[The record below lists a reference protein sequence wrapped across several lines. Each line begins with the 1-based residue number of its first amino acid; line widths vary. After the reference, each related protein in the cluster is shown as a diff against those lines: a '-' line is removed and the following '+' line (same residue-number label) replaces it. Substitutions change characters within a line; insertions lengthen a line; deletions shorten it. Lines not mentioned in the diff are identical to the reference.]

1 MQQECG
7 NLIDKILSFLNN
19 NIYVK
24 EIVEYKKDVNFAD
37 KTYDYSFDCRLIF
50 ENCDINIKI
59 AIPHDWEIKL
69 MDFYIL
75 DKDFPFIP
83 HMESSGKLC
92 LFELEG
98 CLIDDDF
105 EGVLQELIERAKQ
118 VVLDGLN
125 KRNFEDFI
133 KEFEL
138 YWFQQENLGAAKIIC
153 PNEKKTTILKYI
165 INNEK
170 RKGESSIDFQKRKRQ
185 QEIILFEHSE
195 QLQGYKSKNGMQKN
209 ALYYPIISEQCVY
222 PPDPRKPLSVDYIS
236 ELLLKGTLKELRKLR
251 TKLSGDKIIILEIQQ
266 PNGIH
271 NLIGI
276 QIAGDKWAGDRL
288 ISCDIIKPI
297 YIKRIEKEYLM
308 GRVGETLLNNKKILL
323 IGCGSIGGYI
333 TDLLVKAGANRI
345 MLVDNDKLNEENV
358 FRHIL
363 GMQYTSMY
371 KSVALAEFYK
381 QNIPGVKIDTH
392 VSTIQDAIEEE
403 EICLETYDI
412 VISAIGNHNVNLW
425 LNKYVYKN
433 KIDIPVYYAWNEVYG
448 IGNHAAYI
456 ARKNTGCY
464 RCFFARDEF
473 SGELFDRNAFCERG
487 QAVVNSDARCGSSYI
502 PYDVAVSE
510 KTAIMCVS
518 LIMKTERG
526 EVTDNM
532 VISLKGD
539 KVYFEKMG
547 LKTSVK
553 YNKQKD
559 NIAFFKGVD
568 FKNEKCT
575 LCG

>member
-1 MQQECG
+1 MQQEC
-7 NLIDKILSFLNN
+7 DKLFDEIFSLLNK
-19 NIYVK
+19 NIYIK
-24 EIVEYKKDVNFAD
+24 EITEYQENVNFEN
-37 KTYDYSFDCRLIF
+37 KTYNYSFDCYLSLD
-50 ENCDINIKI
+50 NCDIKVKI
-59 AIPHDWEIKL
+59 AIPYNWEIEL
-69 MDFYIL
+69 IDFYIL
-75 DKDFPFIP
+75 DKEFPFIP

-105 EGVLQELIERAKQ
+105 EGVLYELIERAKQ
-118 VVLDGLN
+118 IILDGLN

-138 YWFQQENLGAAKIIC
+138 YWLQQKTLCAAKIIC

-165 INNEK
+165 INTDK
-170 RKGESSIDFQKRKRQ
+170 RRGESGSDFQKRRKQ

-195 QLQGYKSKNGMQKN
+195 QLQGYKSKIGMQKN
-209 ALYYPIISEQCVY
+209 ALYYPIKSGQYIY
-222 PPDPRKPLSVDYIS
+222 PPDPRRPLSVEYIS
-236 ELLLKGTLKELRKLR
+236 ELILKGSLKELRKLR
-251 TKLSGDKIIILEIQQ
+251 TKLSGDKIIVLEIQQ
-266 PNGIH
+266 PNGIN

-276 QIAGDKWAGDRL
+276 QISGDKWVDDRL
-288 ISCDIIKPI
+288 ISCDSILPV

-308 GRVGETLLNNKKILL
+308 GRVGETILENKKILL

-381 QNIPGVKIDTH
+381 QNIPRVKIDTH
-392 VSTIQDAIEEE
+392 VSSIQDAINEE
-403 EICLETYDI
+403 EICLEAYDL

-425 LNKYVYKN
+425 LNKFIYNN

-448 IGNHAAYI
+448 IGNHVAYI
-456 ARKNTGCY
+456 SRKNAGCY
-464 RCFFARDEF
+464 RCFFARDKF
-473 SGELFDRNAFCERG
+473 SGELYDRNAFCERG
-487 QAVVNSDARCGSSYI
+487 QSVVNSDARCGSSYI

-510 KTAIMCVS
+510 KTAIMCMN

-526 EVTDNM
+526 EITDNM
-532 VISLKGD
+532 IISLKGD
-539 KVYFEKMG
+539 NVYFEKMG
-547 LKTSVK
+547 LKTSIK
-553 YNKQKD
+553 YKKQKD
-559 NIAFFKGVD
+559 NIVSFKGVE